1 MQIIESVP
9 EMRSLSATLKQKG
22 GPIALVATSGALHAG
37 HRALIAAA
45 HERAPVVVVCVF
57 PNPLAFGPSENFGRY
72 PRSPEADAKLCEELN
87 VDVLF
92 QPAAE
97 EMFPRGFSTF
107 VTEEAVSR
115 PLCGVSRPSHFR
127 GVTTGITKLLNIIRP
142 DLLVMGQRDPQQVA
156 VVRKMIADLCFEV
169 EVVVVPVVRGADGLA
184 VSVKNSDLTTR
195 QHEDALAIHAALQ
208 QAREMVANGVRS
220 PDRVIAEVTHHL
232 GEKRMIRV
240 IYISTVD
247 PFTMEPM
254 REIVPGATLLA
265 IAVWVDQVRLID
277 NVVL

>member
-37 HRALIAAA
+37 HMALIAAA
-45 HERAPVVVVCVF
+45 RERAPVVVVCVF
-57 PNPLAFGPSENFGRY
+57 PNPLAFGPSENFARY
-72 PRSPEADAKLCEELN
+72 PRTPEADAKRCEDLN

-92 QPAAE
+92 QPTAE

-127 GVTTGITKLLNIIRP
+127 GVTTGITKLLNIVRP
-142 DLLVMGQRDPQQVA
+142 DVLVMGQRDPQQVA
-156 VVRKMIADLCFEV
+156 VVRKMIVDLCFEV
-169 EVVVVPVVRGADGLA
+169 EVVVVPVVREADGLA

-195 QHEDALAIHAALQ
+195 QHDDALAIYAALQ

-247 PFTMEPM
+247 PLTMEPM